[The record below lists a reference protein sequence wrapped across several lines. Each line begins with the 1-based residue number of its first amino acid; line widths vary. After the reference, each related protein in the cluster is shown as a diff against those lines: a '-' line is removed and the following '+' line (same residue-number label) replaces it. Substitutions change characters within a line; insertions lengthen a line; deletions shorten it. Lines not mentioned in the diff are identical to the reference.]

1 MGAGDKGINE
11 LTIVEV
17 GNSDVGG
24 GCGISWKR
32 YWGPGMNLGGGAE
45 GGLVEGEVVG
55 KRECLLN
62 VLCAACEHGVMRPLR
77 FKICGLI
84 DCAFLHGNDLVNQTY

>member
-1 MGAGDKGINE
+1 M
-11 LTIVEV
+11 
-17 GNSDVGG
+17 
-24 GCGISWKR
+24 
-32 YWGPGMNLGGGAE
+32 
-45 GGLVEGEVVG
+45 EGEGVG

-84 DCAFLHGNDLVNQTY
+84 DCAFLHGNDLVNQTYEVFRSVGRKYEQPIRGGRGMGDDELSQARPRRCV

>member
-45 GGLVEGEVVG
+45 GGLVEGEGVG

-62 VLCAACEHGVMRPLR
+62 VFCAAGEHGVVRPLR
-77 FKICGLI
+77 FKIGGLI
-84 DCAFLHGNDLVNQTY
+84 NRAVVHGNDLVN